1 MRKLLQSKKAG
12 SILAIVM
19 FFVVIT
25 SITGVAVLAIGAQK
39 RIFAVRTGQ
48 EITARCAAD
57 AGLTKAICEM
67 NAKLQT
73 GELSDSSLPQVT
85 DEAVPGVYA
94 TFSYQVAVK
103 SSKFG
108 KEYTITSIGNSAY
121 AEETVSATLRLQG
134 CGEYG
139 ILVRDSIVL
148 KANTLLDGFNCVNPS
163 DTSVQA
169 QIGTT
174 SVSNDKIVLNNG
186 VVVDG
191 DVFVGVGG
199 NVDAVIKDMGAKTGD
214 RYAVWEEPD
223 FPVITAPQLP
233 AMGKIQVK
241 GEDQLITPA
250 ESGKYT
256 SIDLQQKATVS
267 ARLVISGGKVVLHI
281 TDNIDLGQGC
291 EIVVMPGASLD
302 LYVNGDI
309 KSGEEA
315 GFNNENIPVNFKL
328 WGLATDK
335 QEFQLNAKSSC
346 LGQIYAPNANVIVKA
361 KGNLYGAF
369 TAKSFE
375 MGSGGNLF
383 YDGSLRNVN
392 TDDEGVRFVVSRW
405 SE

>member
-1 MRKLLQSKKAG
+1 MRNLLQSKKAG

-19 FFVVIT
+19 ILIVVLVV
-25 SITGVAVLAIGAQK
+25 TGGAMLALGSQSRA
-39 RIFAVRTGQ
+39 FAIRDGSQ
-48 EITARCAAD
+48 ITARCAAD

-94 TFSYQVAVK
+94 AFSYQVAVK
-103 SSKFG
+103 SSKGG

-121 AEETVSATLRLQG
+121 AEKTVSATLRLRG
-134 CGEYG
+134 CGEYAVLAQDH
-139 ILVRDSIVL
+139 IEL
-148 KANTLLDGFNCVNPS
+148 KANTLVDGFNCANPS
-163 DTSVQA
+163 DTSVQV

-174 SVSNDKIVLNNG
+174 SVSHDKVVLNNG

-214 RYAVWEEPD
+214 RYAMWEEPD
-223 FPVITAPQLP
+223 FPVITAPLLP

-241 GEDQLITPA
+241 GQDQIITPA

-281 TDNIDLGQGC
+281 TGNIDLGQGC
-291 EIVVMPGASLD
+291 EIVVMPGASLN
-302 LYVNGDI
+302 LYVSGNI
-309 KSGEEA
+309 KSGEGA
-315 GFNNENIPVNFKL
+315 GFNNENIPANFKL

-346 LGQIYAPNANVIVKA
+346 LGQIYAPNANAIVKA
-361 KGNLYGAF
+361 KGDLYGAF

-375 MGSGGNLF
+375 MKSGGNLF